1 MTALVTTTDVAV
13 YLWFAACIIALACLV
28 PFLRELNRKPTQ
40 PLTWTPEA
48 LERVLVALRELD
60 EKEHETW

>member
-1 MTALVTTTDVAV
+1 MTTTHIAVA
-13 YLWFAACIIALACLV
+13 LWCLACLIALACLV
-28 PFLRELNRKPTQ
+28 PVLRDLNRKPTQ